1 MGIGWNGC
9 RQVQP
14 GGILRPDNYQLAA
27 LGILINDLSF
37 SLHVPAYLLSCAWL
51 FATLWPV
58 ACQAPLSMGF
68 FKVRI
73 LEWVAISSSRASS
86 WPRDRTHISCI
97 SCLTGEF
104 FTSEPP
110 GKPKVERGRWWGG
123 GNSTHLTG
131 STWGL
136 KVRICRTLRLEKH
149 WVCPFLD
156 KASTNS
162 KGNKWIPLF
171 LSPWLPSPALS
182 EHLPPKTCISI
193 VSSSSTSCCF
203 LHKPSL
209 STRRRFTGFY
219 EQEQNR
225 DERPSFLTL
234 RSFIHMSTDLSLN
247 HSTVIAE

>member
-1 MGIGWNGC
+1 MACSLPGSSVHGIFQGKNTGVGC
-9 RQVQP
+9 HFLLQSIFLTQGSNP
-14 GGILRPDNYQLAA
+14 HLLHILLDR
-27 LGILINDLSF
+27 
-37 SLHVPAYLLSCAWL
+37 
-51 FATLWPV
+51 
-58 ACQAPLSMGF
+58 
-68 FKVRI
+68 RI
-73 LEWVAISSSRASS
+73 LYQWATWEAQGGAWEV
-86 WPRDRTHISCI
+86 
-97 SCLTGEF
+97 
-104 FTSEPP
+104 
-110 GKPKVERGRWWGG
+110 VGG

-131 STWGL
+131 SMWGL